1 LLLLAG
7 ITNWYLK
14 AATLLASL
22 LTALPLWMRFDPLP
36 VLLESDQERR
46 RRENEA
52 RRMRRAEDHRHR
64 GIGRLLD
71 SDTGAAHDAGRKA
84 SSP

>member
-1 LLLLAG
+1 
-7 ITNWYLK
+7 
-14 AATLLASL
+14 
-22 LTALPLWMRFDPLP
+22 
-36 VLLESDQERR
+36 LLESDQERR